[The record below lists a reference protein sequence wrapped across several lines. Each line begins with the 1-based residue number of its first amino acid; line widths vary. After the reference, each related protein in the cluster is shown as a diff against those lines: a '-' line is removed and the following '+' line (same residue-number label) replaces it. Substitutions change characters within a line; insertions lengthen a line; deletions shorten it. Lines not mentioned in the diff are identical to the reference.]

1 MAAKP
6 KSQILTAQI
15 KGGQWRLDIVFET
28 KDGAILEGT
37 RTEMLYA
44 ESQMSGDVSSKNV
57 GTLLRGRTRELLKRE
72 GL

>member
-6 KSQILTAQI
+6 KSQILKGQVN
-15 KGGQWRLDIVFET
+15 GGQWRLDLVFET
-28 KDGAILEGT
+28 KDGAVLEGT

-44 ESQMSGDVSSKNV
+44 ESQMSGEVSSKNV
-57 GTLLRGRTRELLKRE
+57 GTLLRGRTRELLRRE